1 MTSSRHART
10 ARAAASAPSPHLLQ
24 TGLGPIELI
33 DGGDGPPIVALH
45 GGMGGHDQSLLL
57 AQAAITRS
65 DARVLAV
72 SRPGYLGTPLGEHR
86 TPAAQADLVA
96 AMLDALGLDQ
106 AVLIAVSAGGPCAL
120 QFALRHPQR
129 CRALVLV
136 SCCSGHLAM
145 PPEVARRLPMMKLL
159 ARLPLLPR
167 LMRWKAARDP
177 DGTAARSILDPKL
190 RARTL
195 ADPDAG
201 PLLRALLLST
211 FDRLAERLPGTLN
224 DTAQFA
230 ALSDFPLTEVTAPV
244 LVIHGSADRVVP
256 FTHAERVARQAP
268 RAELFAV
275 EGGDH
280 VSLFTHLDAV
290 RARVGE
296 FLAGPTPGCS
306 NVQFDQAASPLASN
320 RPSNRIDDR

>member
-1 MTSSRHART
+1 MSSSHHAGT
-10 ARAAASAPSPHLLQ
+10 AEARAPRP
-24 TGLGPIELI
+24 TRIETRLGPIELI
-33 DGGDGPPIVALH
+33 DSGHGLPIVALH
-45 GGMGGHDQSLLL
+45 GGMGGYDQSLLL
-57 AQAAITRS
+57 AQSAI
-65 DARVLAV
+65 ARGDNRILAV
-72 SRPGYLGTPLGEHR
+72 SRPGYLGTPLGDHR
-86 TPAAQADLVA
+86 TPEQQADLLVA
-96 AMLDALGLDQ
+96 LLDALGLDQ
-106 AVLIAVSAGGPCAL
+106 VVLIAVSAGGPCAL
-120 QFALRHPQR
+120 QFALRHPRR

-136 SCCSGHLAM
+136 SCCSGHLAT
-145 PPEVARRLPMMKLL
+145 PPEVQRRLPVMKLL

-177 DGTAARSILDPKL
+177 DGAAARSILDPDL

-195 ADPDAG
+195 ADPQAG

-211 FDRLAERLPGTLN
+211 FDRMAQRLPGTLN

-230 ALSDFPLTEVTAPV
+230 ALDDFSLAEVTAPV

-256 FTHAERVARQAP
+256 FAHAERVARQAP

-280 VSLFTHLDAV
+280 VSLFTHLKTI

-296 FLAGPTPGCS
+296 FLAVPTPDLS
-306 NVQFDQAASPLASN
+306 NVTSSDQAARPLASN

>member
-1 MTSSRHART
+1 MTSSRHERT
-10 ARAAASAPSPHLLQ
+10 AHACAPSPQLLQ
-24 TGLGPIELI
+24 TRLGPIELI
-33 DGGDGPPIVALH
+33 DAGHGLPIVALH
-45 GGMGGHDQSLLL
+45 GGMGGYDQSLLL
-57 AQAAITRS
+57 AHSAITQP
-65 DARVLAV
+65 DARILAV
-72 SRPGYLGTPLGEHR
+72 SRRGYLGTPLGEHR
-86 TPAAQADLVA
+86 TPEQQADLLA

-120 QFALRHPQR
+120 QFALRHPRR

-136 SCCSGHLAM
+136 SCCSGHLAT
-145 PPEVARRLPMMKLL
+145 PPEVQRRLPLMKLL
-159 ARLPLLPR
+159 ARLPLLPT
-167 LMRWKAARDP
+167 LMRWQAARDL
-177 DGTAARSILDPKL
+177 DAAAARSILDPAL

-195 ADPDAG
+195 ADAAAG

-211 FDRLAERLPGTLN
+211 FDRMAQRLPGTLN

-230 ALSDFPLTEVTAPV
+230 ALDDFSLAEVTAPV
-244 LVIHGSADRVVP
+244 LVIHGTADRVVP
-256 FTHAERVARQAP
+256 FAHAERVARQAP

-296 FLAGPTPGCS
+296 FLAAPTPGCS
-306 NVQFDQAASPLASN
+306 NDASLDQAARPLASN
-320 RPSNRIDDR
+320 RSSNRIDDR